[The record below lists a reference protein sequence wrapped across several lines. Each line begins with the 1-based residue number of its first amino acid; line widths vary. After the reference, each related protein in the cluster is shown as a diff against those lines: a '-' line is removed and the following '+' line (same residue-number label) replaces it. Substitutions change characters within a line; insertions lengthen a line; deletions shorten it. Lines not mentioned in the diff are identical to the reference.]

1 MSRKKENNIEKRVKE
16 KVIIFDGA
24 MGTNLQKYHLTPDD
38 FLGKEGCYEILNLS
52 RPQVVSEI
60 HASFLGAGCEVIETN
75 TFGANRPVL
84 EEYGLED
91 KAYEINLAAARL
103 AREVASSFSSSDR
116 PRFVSGSIGPGK
128 KLLSLGQIGFDEL
141 NDSYY
146 EQVLG
151 LVEGG
156 VDLLQIETAQ
166 DLLQIKAALSAIFR
180 VQKEKKQ
187 RLPVIVTVTVDA
199 TGRLLLGTDMLTLIT
214 ALSSF
219 PLFSLGLNCGDG
231 PQVMIEALR
240 ILKKNSPFL
249 ISALPNAGRPVLRDG
264 EYIYDLSPEA
274 LATEIKRFVQEFGV
288 SLVGGCCG
296 TTREHLKA
304 VVREVDNLYP
314 ARRNYRFSPGCASTF
329 RAQPFRVKPRPLII
343 AERTNVNGSQAFRR
357 LLLEENFE
365 AMLGVALE
373 QQREGAHLTDVALA
387 TPGREE
393 ATDFEIFMS
402 KLNLNLEI
410 PVMVDSSNT
419 SALEVALKNYGGKVI
434 INSINLEDGGVRAQE
449 IIALAKEFGAAV
461 VALTIDESG
470 LARTAEEK
478 LRIALRL
485 YDLLVNKNN
494 FKPSDIFFD
503 PLTFSLASGDSN
515 YDEAGCQTLTA
526 IRLLKE
532 KFPQSQTILG
542 ISNVSYGLPGELR
555 PYINSIFLSL
565 ALEAGLDAAI
575 IHHSKMIPLPMIPE
589 KILRLGKDLVLNR
602 RCPGYD
608 PLTELL
614 AVKSALS
621 SKTAASSSRQNIPAE
636 EALLEAVVNGE
647 TTQIETLIRV
657 LLKKYTSLQIINNFL
672 LKGMDRVGELF
683 SSQNL
688 PLPFVLKSA
697 ETVKKA
703 LTILKPY
710 LPADGARE
718 RKGKIVLATVKGD
731 VHDIGKN
738 LVALI
743 LEANGFEV
751 INLGINQNVDEII
764 KAIEEFKP
772 QAVGLSGLLV
782 KSCWVMKDYLEAL
795 REHGLKIPVLCGGAA
810 LERSFVEKVLK
821 PAYGGDVYYGRDA
834 MAALDI
840 MKKLA
845 EGEEK
850 SAGRVGL

>member
-24 MGTNLQKYHLTPDD
+24 MGTSLQKYDLTPDD

-52 RPQVVSEI
+52 RPEVVSEV
-60 HASFLGAGCEVIETN
+60 HASFLQAGCEIIETN
-75 TFGANRPVL
+75 TFGANRAVL
-84 EEYGLED
+84 EEYGLKD
-91 KAYEINLAAARL
+91 KAYEINLAAAGL
-103 AREVASSFSSSDR
+103 AREVASSFSTPDR

-128 KLLSLGQIGFDEL
+128 KLPGLGQISFDQL
-141 NDSYY
+141 KDSYY
-146 EQVLG
+146 EQAAG
-151 LVEGG
+151 LIDGG
-156 VDLLQIETAQ
+156 VDLLQVETAQ
-166 DLLQIKAALSAIFR
+166 DLLQIKAALVAIFKA
-180 VQKEKKQ
+180 QKEKRKK
-187 RLPVIVTVTVDA
+187 LPVMVTVTVDSS
-199 TGRLLLGTDMLTLIT
+199 GRMLLGTDMLTLIT

-231 PQVMIEALR
+231 PQAMVEALR
-240 ILKKNSPFL
+240 TLKKNSPFL
-249 ISALPNAGRPVLRDG
+249 ISALPNAGRPALRDG
-264 EYIYDLSPEA
+264 KYIYDLSPEG
-274 LATEIKRFVQEFGV
+274 LATEIKRFVEAFGV

-296 TTREHLKA
+296 TTPEHLKA
-304 VVREVDNLYP
+304 VVREVDNLDP

-329 RAQPFRVKPRPLII
+329 RAQPFRLKPRPLII
-343 AERTNVNGSQAFRR
+343 AERTNVNGSQAFRQ
-357 LLLEENFE
+357 LLLKEDFE
-365 AMLGVALE
+365 GMMEIARE
-373 QQREGAHLTDVALA
+373 QQKEGAHLTDVALA

-393 ATDFEIFMS
+393 AADWKIFMP
-402 KLNLNLEI
+402 KLNLQLEI

-449 IIALAKEFGAAV
+449 IIDMAREFGAAI
-461 VALTIDESG
+461 VAQTIDEKG
-470 LARTAEEK
+470 LSRTAEEK
-478 LRIALRL
+478 LRVASRL

-503 PLTFSLASGDSN
+503 PLTFSLASGDRH
-515 YDEAGCQTLTA
+515 YADTGRQTLTA

-532 KFPQSQTILG
+532 KFPKSQTILG
-542 ISNVSYGLPGELR
+542 ISNVSYGLSAELR

-575 IHHSKMIPLPMIPE
+575 IHHSKMIPLPRIPE
-589 KILRLGKDLVLNR
+589 KILRLGQDLILNR
-602 RCPGYD
+602 HHAGYD
-608 PLTELL
+608 PLAELL
-614 AVKSALS
+614 GEKSALS
-621 SKTAASSSRQNIPAE
+621 SKTAAPSSWRNIPAE

-647 TTQIETLIRV
+647 SARIEALV
-657 LLKKYTSLQIINNFL
+657 KELLKKYSPLEIINNFL
-672 LKGMDRVGELF
+672 LKGMDRVGKLF

-703 LTILKPY
+703 LTCLKPY
-710 LPADGARE
+710 LPAESAEE
-718 RKGKIVLATVKGD
+718 RKGKIILATVKGD

-751 INLGINQNVDEII
+751 INLGINQSVEEII
-764 KAIEEFKP
+764 RAIEKSKP

-782 KSCWVMKDYLEAL
+782 KSCWVMKDYLETL
-795 REHGLKIPVLCGGAA
+795 SEHDFKIPVLCGGAA

-821 PAYGGDVYYGRDA
+821 PAYGGEVYYGRDA

-845 EGEEK
+845 EEEEK
-850 SAGRVGL
+850 SAGSAAL